1 MREYLSA
8 LIAVTLL
15 GGLVRM
21 LAPEGN
27 LQKYLRLTISLCLVC
42 ALVQPV
48 LGGALTDKDFSLGE
62 WLSAEEYEELD
73 YDEIYNQSLQNGA
86 KSQAEELIRTRIYQ
100 EFSLTEEMASVRTS
114 FLSKNGTILLE
125 EVQVIFHSTVI
136 LQDPR
141 AVVSFVNSEWDC
153 PCTVIYE

>member
-8 LIAVTLL
+8 LIAVALL

-42 ALVQPV
+42 ALVQPL
-48 LGGALTDKDFSLGE
+48 LGGAMTGKDFFLDG
-62 WLSAEEYEELD
+62 WLDSEEYGEIN
-73 YDEIYNQSLQNGA
+73 YDEIYNQALQNGA
-86 KSQAEELIRTRIYQ
+86 KKQAEELIRTRIYQ
-100 EFSLTEEMASVRTS
+100 EFSLTEEMASVRTT
-114 FLSKNGTILLE
+114 FLSKNGTILVGD
-125 EVQVIFHSTVI
+125 VQVIFHSTVI

-141 AVVSFVNSEWDC
+141 EVVSFVNSEWDC